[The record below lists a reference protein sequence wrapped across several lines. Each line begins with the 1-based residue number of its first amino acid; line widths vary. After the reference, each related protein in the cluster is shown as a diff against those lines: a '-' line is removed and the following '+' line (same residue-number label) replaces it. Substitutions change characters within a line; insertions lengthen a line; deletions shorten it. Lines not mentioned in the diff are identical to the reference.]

1 MVRPRAPAPTW
12 TCSHASAPSRF
23 LPSWESEPRSP
34 QALLWHKACA
44 CLLPKPKVN
53 LPKPLVLLPTGQAWL
68 QAGGIGSS
76 RDIRTLG
83 PAAGIPGDS
92 QSLAPQNS
100 WLRHEHL
107 GAETDL
113 PQHGDWKLPHESLPA
128 LVKCGLTFAAPS
140 TGWAWQQAATGT
152 GCAGRVAEEGGDRGI
167 HGVTQQEHFNDR
179 SSSCKTLLPQHCP
192 VLHQHPGDLAQK
204 SSCSWTEP
212 TRTPGR
218 EGEQCGTAPVPP
230 CKLLK
235 GPCLLG
241 CIGRQLTGE
250 WQ

>member
-1 MVRPRAPAPTW
+1 MTEITLQWPTLLLVRPRAPAPTW

-34 QALLWHKACA
+34 QALLWHKAWA

-53 LPKPLVLLPTGQAWL
+53 LPKPLVLFPTGQAWL

-128 LVKCGLTFAAPS
+128 LVKCGLAFAAPS
-140 TGWAWQQAATGT
+140 AGWAWQQAATGT
-152 GCAGRVAEEGGDRGI
+152 GRAGRVAGEGGDRGSTESHSRNTLMTGPALAKPCCHSI
-167 HGVTQQEHFNDR
+167 VLSCTSILETWPKNPPAAGQSPPGPQAESG
-179 SSSCKTLLPQHCP
+179 SSVALLQ
-192 VLHQHPGDLAQK
+192 
-204 SSCSWTEP
+204 
-212 TRTPGR
+212 
-218 EGEQCGTAPVPP
+218 
-230 CKLLK
+230 
-235 GPCLLG
+235 
-241 CIGRQLTGE
+241 
-250 WQ
+250 